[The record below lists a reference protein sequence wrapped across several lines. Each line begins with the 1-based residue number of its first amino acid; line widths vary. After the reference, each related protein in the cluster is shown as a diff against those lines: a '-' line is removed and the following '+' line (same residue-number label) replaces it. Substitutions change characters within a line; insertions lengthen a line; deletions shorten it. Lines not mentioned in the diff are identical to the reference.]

1 MTQTN
6 STDHAIASNDTSQF
20 KIFEELSK
28 FEERRPWSQG
38 HFART
43 LFKQPDFRLVLVAM
57 DRGSRLHE
65 HHADGTVSVHV
76 LKGVLRVRMSGQA
89 RDIDAGTI
97 LAIESSIAHDV
108 EALEDSAFL
117 LTMSWPNAETLD
129 RLRKAE

>member
-1 MTQTN
+1 M
-6 STDHAIASNDTSQF
+6 
-20 KIFEELSK
+20 
-28 FEERRPWSQG
+28 
-38 HFART
+38 
-43 LFKQPDFRLVLVAM
+43 
-57 DRGSRLHE
+57 HE